1 MARTYNSD
9 PRTDLVSPRDQ
20 NSRGNA
26 SDPARHSESTTPW
39 QPLRRASNADRPEST
54 AIRIGADDFD

>member
-9 PRTDLVSPRDQ
+9 LRTDPVSPRDQ

-26 SDPARHSESTTPW
+26 SDPARHSESTPGK
-39 QPLRRASNADRPEST
+39 QCVCASNADWPEST
-54 AIRIGADDFD
+54 AIRTGAYDFD